1 MAEVNQ
7 KKQEGKVMRFL
18 FNGIGKKKRKKKSN
32 NSNANDAKVKKT
44 KNSETFL
51 KNLMGL

>member
-18 FNGIGKKKRKKKSN
+18 FNGIGKKKKKSN